1 MSVEGWIASVTG
13 VVIAVGTAI
22 LVFYTPF
29 GPSVRRS
36 SVAAIAVVRA
46 WLRPL
51 ANGLSSRLHSRWAWG
66 VAAMLIVLSVWSLAL
81 PSLFPMVGASSL
93 WTWRRGLPQQ

>member
-29 GPSVRRS
+29 GPIVGGGAAAF
-36 SVAAIAVVRA
+36 VAGMFR
-46 WLRPL
+46 
-51 ANGLSSRLHSRWAWG
+51 
-66 VAAMLIVLSVWSLAL
+66 
-81 PSLFPMVGASSL
+81 FP
-93 WTWRRGLPQQ
+93 